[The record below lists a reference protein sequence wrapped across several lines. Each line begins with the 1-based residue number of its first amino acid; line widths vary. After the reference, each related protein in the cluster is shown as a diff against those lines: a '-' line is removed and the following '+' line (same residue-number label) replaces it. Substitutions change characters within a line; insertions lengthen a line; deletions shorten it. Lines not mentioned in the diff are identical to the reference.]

1 MEPRRLLVTGCPAY
15 GHLLPMLPLVRAAER
30 AGHEVRL
37 ATGPDMV
44 AAMERR
50 GLRVMAAGLSFPE
63 MWASHDAALV
73 GLEEAP
79 PMEQAI
85 AGGTGLFGA
94 TAPARLRD
102 LEDLCRDWRPDLV
115 VHETLELAGPVLA
128 RRLGVP
134 SVVHGFGPMFPMYA
148 FLGAQIGPAAGHP
161 AGATAG
167 RCRGTWSC

>member
-94 TAPARLRD
+94 TVPARRSPCP
-102 LEDLCRDWRPDLV
+102 LCANSGHRA
-115 VHETLELAGPVLA
+115 TYSITSSA
-128 RRLGVP
+128 RSSNG
-134 SVVHGFGPMFPMYA
+134 
-148 FLGAQIGPAAGHP
+148 
-161 AGATAG
+161 
-167 RCRGTWSC
+167 RGTVIPNAFAVLRLITSSYLVGACTGRLPGFSPLRMRST